1 MVYPTM
7 FRYTK
12 DDEWVDVKGGL
23 GTIGLTHEAQCR
35 LGDIV
40 YLELPALGTTLEA
53 GKPLGVVESVKAVF
67 EIFSPVSG
75 EVVEVNGELKD
86 APEKVNSDPHGAGW
100 LIKVRLKNPAETEA
114 LMDAAAYEAYATNP
128 QREATH

>member
-1 MVYPTM
+1 MVYPPTY
-7 FRYTK
+7 RYTK
-12 DDEWVDVKGGL
+12 DDEWVDVKGDL

-40 YLELPALGTTLEA
+40 FLDVPPVGTTLEA
-53 GKPLGVVESVKAVF
+53 GKPLGIVESVKAVF

-75 EVVEVNGELKD
+75 EVVEVNGELKN

-100 LIKVRLKNPAETEA
+100 LVKVRLKDPKETEA
-114 LMDAAAYEAYATNP
+114 LMDAAAYEAYAASP
-128 QREATH
+128 SRESSH

>member
-1 MVYPTM
+1 MVYPKT

-12 DDEWVDVKGGL
+12 DDEWIEAKGDS
-23 GTIGLTHEAQCR
+23 GTIGLTYEAQHR

-40 YLELPALGTTLEA
+40 FLELPAVGTALEA
-53 GKPLGVVESVKAVF
+53 GKVLGVVESVKAAF

-75 EVVEVNGELKD
+75 EVVEVNDTLKD

-100 LIKVRLKNPAETEA
+100 LVKVRMKNPTELEA
-114 LMDAAAYEAYATNP
+114 LMDAAAYEAYAAQP
-128 QREATH
+128 SRESSH

>member
-1 MVYPTM
+1 MVYPPTY
-7 FRYTK
+7 RYTK
-12 DDEWVDVKGGL
+12 DDEWIDVKGES

-40 YLELPALGTTLEA
+40 FLELPPVGTTLEA

-75 EVVEVNGELKD
+75 EVIEVNDELKN
-86 APEKVNSDPHGAGW
+86 APEQVNSDPHGAGW
-100 LIKVRLKNPAETEA
+100 LIKVRLKDPTETDR
-114 LMDAAAYEAYATNP
+114 LMDATAYEAYAASP
-128 QREATH
+128 SRESSH